1 MVLAAIAVAIAAGL
15 VYGFRPQPVSVD
27 VATAMRQPLQVT
39 VEQEGKTRVV
49 DRYVVASPVAGY
61 TRRINLDVGDSVRQ
75 GQALAWLEP
84 RRSDVLD
91 ARRQAEARAHVAAAE
106 ARLNAAQQR
115 VEAAQADAELAKT
128 ELARIRQLRAENNTS
143 QGDED
148 RALAAMRRTEAEQR
162 SAQFAAKVAQHELD
176 AARTAL
182 QYAGAAP
189 GGGTLE
195 HVVIRSPVMG
205 RVLKIQHQSEG
216 PVDVGEPLLEIG
228 NPRTLEVEID
238 VLSADAVRIQSGTPV
253 LFERWGGEQ
262 PLRGAVRTV
271 EPTGFTKISALGV
284 EEQRVW
290 VIADITSPPD
300 EWERL
305 GDGYR
310 VEASF
315 ILWEENDVLQ
325 IPDSALF
332 RDGENWSVFT
342 VRDDQAVKQAIEVGQ
357 RNGISAQIL
366 TGLQA
371 GDEVITHPDD
381 KISNGVVVQRRH

>member
-1 MVLAAIAVAIAAGL
+1 
-15 VYGFRPQPVSVD
+15 
-27 VATAMRQPLQVT
+27 
-39 VEQEGKTRVV
+39 
-49 DRYVVASPVAGY
+49 
-61 TRRINLDVGDSVRQ
+61 
-75 GQALAWLEP
+75 
-84 RRSDVLD
+84 
-91 ARRQAEARAHVAAAE
+91 
-106 ARLNAAQQR
+106 
-115 VEAAQADAELAKT
+115 
-128 ELARIRQLRAENNTS
+128 
-143 QGDED
+143 
-148 RALAAMRRTEAEQR
+148 
-162 SAQFAAKVAQHELD
+162 VAQHELD

-381 KISNGVVVQRRH
+381 KIRNGVVVQRRH